1 MPDKKKPQRPRA
13 DSPAS
18 VTAAIIAAGKI
29 VRPPVGMK
37 LDAAETAVFAEVIG
51 EIPKVDLS
59 DHQIRIAAMLARAMH
74 SADVEAQTLAREGK
88 VIENRHGEAVA
99 NPRAKAVQ
107 ESMSTV
113 LSLRRT
119 LGLTARALA
128 GGDSRR
134 VAIRRAHNLAS
145 EHMLDDMDDDDL
157 LARPP
162 ADFDNPRR
170 DH

>member
-1 MPDKKKPQRPRA
+1 MSDKKKPQRPRV
-13 DSPAS
+13 DSPSSVAAAVIAS
-18 VTAAIIAAGKI
+18 GRVI
-29 VRPPVGMK
+29 RPPSDTD
-37 LDAAETAVFAEVIG
+37 LDAAETALFAEIIS

-59 DHQIRIAAMLARAMH
+59 DHQVRIATMLARAMRMH
-74 SADVEAQTLAREGK
+74 DLDAEALAVEGN
-88 VIENRHGEAVA
+88 VIPDRHGVPML
-99 NPRAKAVQ
+99 NPRARAVQ
-107 ESMSTV
+107 LGNNTV

-145 EHMLDDMDDDDL
+145 EHLLDDMDDEDL

-162 ADFDNPRR
+162 ADPDRV
-170 DH
+170 H

>member
-1 MPDKKKPQRPRA
+1 MSDKKKPQRTRV
-13 DSPAS
+13 DSPSS
-18 VTAAIIAAGKI
+18 VTAAIIASGRV
-29 VRPPVGMK
+29 VRPPKDMK
-37 LDAAETAVFAEVIG
+37 LNAGETAAFAEVIA

-59 DHQIRIAAMLARAMH
+59 DHQIRLAAMLAREMH
-74 SADVEAQTLAREGK
+74 SADVEAQTLTHEGK
-88 VIENRHGEAVA
+88 IIPDRHGIPMT
-99 NPRAKAVQ
+99 NPRVKVVQ
-107 ESMSTV
+107 LSTSTV

-145 EHMLDDMDDDDL
+145 EHLLDDSDDEGL

-162 ADFDNPRR
+162 ANFDP
-170 DH
+170 DQVH

>member
-13 DSPAS
+13 DSAAS
-18 VTAAIIAAGKI
+18 VSAAIIAAGKI
-29 VRPPVGMK
+29 VRPPAGMK
-37 LDAAETAVFAEVIG
+37 LSAPETAVFAEVIS

-59 DHQIRIAAMLARAMH
+59 DHQVRLAAMLAREMH
-74 SADVEAQTLAREGK
+74 SADLEARTLVREGK
-88 VIENRHGEAVA
+88 IIEDRHGSPVA
-99 NPRAKAVQ
+99 NPRVKVVQ
-107 ESMSTV
+107 QGTSTV

-119 LGLTARALA
+119 LGLTARSLA

-145 EHMLDDMDDDDL
+145 EHMLDDVDDDL
-157 LARPP
+157 LNRPP
-162 ADFDNPRR
+162 VDHDTPRR

>member
-1 MPDKKKPQRPRA
+1 MSDKRKPQRPRV

-18 VTAAIIAAGKI
+18 VSAAIVASGRI
-29 VRPPVGMK
+29 VRPPNDLK
-37 LDAAETAVFAEVIG
+37 LTAAETAVFAEVIS

-59 DHQIRIAAMLARAMH
+59 DHQIRLAAMLAREMH
-74 SADVEAQTLAREGK
+74 SANVEAQTLAREGK
-88 VIENRHGEAVA
+88 VIEDRHGSPVA
-99 NPRAKAVQ
+99 NPRVKIVQ
-107 ESMSTV
+107 QCTATV

-145 EHMLDDMDDDDL
+145 EQMLDDVDEDNL

-162 ADFDNPRR
+162 TDPDNPRR

>member
-13 DSPAS
+13 DSAAS
-18 VTAAIIAAGKI
+18 VSAAIIASGKI
-29 VRPPVGMK
+29 VRPPADME
-37 LDAAETAVFAEVIG
+37 LSAPETAVFAEVIA

-59 DHQIRIAAMLARAMH
+59 DHQIRLAAMLAREMH
-74 SADVEAQTLAREGK
+74 SHTTETRTLRDEGK
-88 VIENRHGEAVA
+88 VIEDRHGSPVA
-99 NPRAKAVQ
+99 NPRVKIVQ
-107 ESMSTV
+107 QCAATV
-113 LSLRRT
+113 LSMRRT

-145 EHMLDDMDDDDL
+145 EHMLDDVEDDL
-157 LARPP
+157 LARAP
-162 ADFDNPRR
+162 ADLDTPRR

>member
-1 MPDKKKPQRPRA
+1 MSDKKKPQRPRV

-18 VTAAIIAAGKI
+18 VSAAIVAAGKI
-29 VRPPVGMK
+29 VRPPATMK
-37 LDAAETAVFAEVIG
+37 LTAPETAVFAEVIS

-59 DHQIRIAAMLARAMH
+59 DHQVRLAAMLAREMN

-88 VIENRHGEAVA
+88 VIEDRHGSPVA
-99 NPRAKAVQ
+99 NPRVKVVQ
-107 ESMSTV
+107 QCTATV

-145 EHMLDDMDDDDL
+145 EHMLDDMDDDL

-162 ADFDNPRR
+162 ADPRR